1 MSIKCSLL
9 GHRFGETT
17 VEREREEEGTEVVI
31 TITELETCTRCG
43 ETRVVSE
50 NKEVTTLETPAD
62 AGSAGNGGASDADPV
77 ADAGTD
83 VDSDATASGGTDA
96 EIIEGTGDDAAGQAD
111 ARTET
116 TIPDA
121 ESDTAAAAEAGE
133 DDAVII
139 DDAGDDRE
147 PGEWPD
153 EDDSAPA
160 DEGADDPAPADEDDG
175 DDERDPGEWPE
186 EPDGLDP
193 AERAGETAE
202 VEILGSDED
211 EESTEAAASAAGGTA
226 DPATGVGEA
235 AGGERDDAGADRTP
249 DLGAVEAETSGA
261 DASGADATS
270 EPGTPGDA
278 VDAASAAVGVDEDTA
293 EWPDDSEGVR
303 TTPGDMGD
311 WPEETKRDEPAESG
325 VSGPSLDGEAG
336 PSITVPEGMFKCS
349 ECGYTTEVES
359 SSLRAGDFCPE
370 CRRGTLVQRADADE
384 E

>member
-62 AGSAGNGGASDADPV
+62 AAGSD
-77 ADAGTD
+77 ADAGT
-83 VDSDATASGGTDA
+83 SAGGDATRSGGTDG
-96 EIIEGTGDDAAGQAD
+96 EIIDETGDVAPQTDS
-111 ARTET
+111 RTET

-121 ESDTAAAAEAGE
+121 EAGTAAEADAGE

-139 DDAGDDRE
+139 NGDDRG

-153 EDDSAPA
+153 EDGA
-160 DEGADDPAPADEDDG
+160 DAGEEGADDAATVDGSAGDDAG

-186 EPDGLDP
+186 EPAGLDP

-202 VEILGSDED
+202 VEILGGD
-211 EESTEAAASAAGGTA
+211 EENEASAEAAASAGDGTA
-226 DPATGVGEA
+226 SQA
-235 AGGERDDAGADRTP
+235 AGDSAAVESDDRGADRTP
-249 DLGAVEAETSGA
+249 DLGAVEAEPGGTGTTET
-261 DASGADATS
+261 DASGTDTAG
-270 EPGTPGDA
+270 EPGTHGDT

-293 EWPDDSEGVR
+293 EWPDDSGGVR
-303 TTPGDMGD
+303 ETPGDMGD
-311 WPEETKRDEPAESG
+311 WPEETKRDEPANSG
-325 VSGPSLDGEAG
+325 TTGPSLSGEDAA
-336 PSITVPEGMFKCS
+336 SITVPEGMFKCS
-349 ECGYTTEVES
+349 ECGYTTEVEA

-370 CRRGTLVQRADADE
+370 CHRGTLVQDAAAE